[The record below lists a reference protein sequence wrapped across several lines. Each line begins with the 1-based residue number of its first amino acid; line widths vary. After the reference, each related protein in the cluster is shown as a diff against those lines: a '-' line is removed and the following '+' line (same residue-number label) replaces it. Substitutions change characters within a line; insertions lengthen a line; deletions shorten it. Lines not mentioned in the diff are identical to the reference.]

1 MATAKWQIMPMSMDI
16 LSVEYIQ
23 LLILLC
29 SISVYTEYVFLALFM
44 SETCIKIYAIGPS
57 KYFESSFNRFDCIV
71 IFGSLFEIIWSKYKG
86 DSFGFSVLRALRLLR
101 IFKITAYWKEL
112 RNLVIS
118 LMNSMQSI
126 ISLLFLLFL
135 FIMIFAMLGMQ
146 LFGMWNSKIKNSLV
160 LVKAN
165 EFSKY
170 DWTRLIHWNNCCFS
184 RWKFQLSGGDAII
197 EFQHLWH
204 SSIDRVS
211 NSNRRR
217 LERSDVHGHRITR
230 RHQWK
235 WNDLFVV
242 SILKIFLIFPP
253 FCLLFFKQWDRW
265 VCYLDLIWLIQC
277 SWIIFDQ
284 LNLPLD
290 PLKLPGTSSF

>member
-1 MATAKWQIMPMSMDI
+1 MAAAKWQTMPLSMDI
-16 LSVEYIQ
+16 VSTEYIQ
-23 LLILLC
+23 LLIWLC

-71 IFGSLFEIIWSKYKG
+71 IFGSLFEIIWSHYKG

-146 LFGMWNSKIKNSLV
+146 LFGM
-160 LVKAN
+160 
-165 EFSKY
+165 
-170 DWTRLIHWNNCCFS
+170 
-184 RWKFQLSGGDAII
+184 
-197 EFQHLWH
+197 
-204 SSIDRVS
+204 
-211 NSNRRR
+211 
-217 LERSDVHGHRITR
+217 
-230 RHQWK
+230 
-235 WNDLFVV
+235 
-242 SILKIFLIFPP
+242 
-253 FCLLFFKQWDRW
+253 
-265 VCYLDLIWLIQC
+265 
-277 SWIIFDQ
+277 
-284 LNLPLD
+284 
-290 PLKLPGTSSF
+290 

>member
-1 MATAKWQIMPMSMDI
+1 MAAAKWQMKPMSTDI
-16 LSVEYIQ
+16 VPVEYMQ

-29 SISVYTEYVFLALFM
+29 FVSVYTEYVFLALFM

-71 IFGSLFEIIWSKYKG
+71 IFGSLFEIIWSHYKG

-146 LFGMWNSKIKNSLV
+146 LFGM
-160 LVKAN
+160 
-165 EFSKY
+165 
-170 DWTRLIHWNNCCFS
+170 
-184 RWKFQLSGGDAII
+184 
-197 EFQHLWH
+197 
-204 SSIDRVS
+204 
-211 NSNRRR
+211 
-217 LERSDVHGHRITR
+217 
-230 RHQWK
+230 
-235 WNDLFVV
+235 
-242 SILKIFLIFPP
+242 
-253 FCLLFFKQWDRW
+253 
-265 VCYLDLIWLIQC
+265 
-277 SWIIFDQ
+277 
-284 LNLPLD
+284 
-290 PLKLPGTSSF
+290 